1 MEESIRN
8 YMAEIGRKGGK
19 ANKGKAS
26 EKCRLAAKARWEKF
40 RAKKDDDSG
49 DSTEADSQEDS
60 G

>member
-40 RAKKDDDSG
+40 RAKKDDNPDVS
-49 DSTEADSQEDS
+49 SEANSEEDI